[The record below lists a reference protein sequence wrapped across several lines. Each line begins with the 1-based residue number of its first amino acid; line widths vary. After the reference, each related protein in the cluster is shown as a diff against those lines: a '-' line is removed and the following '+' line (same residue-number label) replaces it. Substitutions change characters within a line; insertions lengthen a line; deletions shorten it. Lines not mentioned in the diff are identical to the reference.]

1 MVFIMRGLDRILIIE
16 RPDGSGEA
24 SSARLQGLSVPVEL
38 KRISMGTEEAVL
50 REFRPWIVLCIVD
63 RVDDA
68 LMESV
73 VAVRHWSSRVL
84 ILLRAS
90 DMAGRGDFPE
100 IDRII
105 SEEELGRIDSIVMGI
120 IRRDIAGGEGGDQFT
135 YERRCRELVE
145 NANSIIL
152 LWNREGKVTFANR
165 FALDFFGYT
174 EEEVIGK
181 GISIFFEFRPDLEK
195 DIGLLIQS
203 IVSDPDSYVNMEHE
217 NVKSNGEK
225 VWIAYTNRPLFDE
238 CGNLVEVLSIGNDIT
253 PIKIV
258 TRELQYRVD
267 LEKLINTLATNLINT
282 RIERI
287 SMVINN
293 SLRLLV
299 KFLEM
304 DRGYICLSAGNGV
317 YECRYEWRKK
327 GLAQNRLDYNY
338 RLRPGSGD
346 RFGIVYVKSLDAASQ
361 EERALLSKQ
370 GIKSLVKVPLV
381 YEAKVLGYLIFESF
395 TKNWELS
402 EVVKKVLRLSAAMFV
417 NALERKKMVE
427 ALVSEKELTQKYLD
441 ISRLNESRL
450 RLIVLNSPDQIFQQD
465 LDFRY
470 TWIPRKAIPS
480 LKSDILGRTDSE
492 IFSSEDA
499 EMLSGLKGEVIR
511 SGRGRRQEIGL
522 HVDGDLRYFDA
533 VFEPWRDSRGSV
545 VGILG
550 YMRDITERKL
560 MEQKLER
567 ETERA
572 ELRASE
578 SEESRNIL
586 NALMEYI
593 PEGIIIADAP
603 ELNVRIMSKE
613 AVEMLGVPVNEV
625 MGIVRSR
632 GPALWGFLKMDGT
645 FPRNG
650 EFPLHRAVL
659 SGEVIN
665 DEEWIIRRRD
675 SGEMVVSVN
684 AGPILD
690 HNKRIAGGVVS
701 FSDISA
707 RKRAEQE
714 IRIRTEE
721 LASANARLEELD
733 RLKSEFVSMAS
744 HELRTP
750 LTGIIGLTQ
759 TLLSKDIEL
768 TNDERERF
776 LSIIESEGKRLG
788 TLLSDLL
795 DLTKIET
802 GVSEIHPVNIDIA
815 DLIRETV
822 GIIPVPEDVKLR
834 VEVPQDRPF
843 CGRADHDR
851 IKQVLMNLVDNAI
864 RYASPGEV
872 TVAIHQVDHKLQI
885 DVSDTGAGLSPE
897 EASRVFDKFYRSR
910 SAKKMK
916 SKGSGLGLTIA
927 KNIVEAHGGEIWV
940 KSEKGKGS
948 TFSFTIPE
956 GENCDEEEDTDS

>member
-1 MVFIMRGLDRILIIE
+1 
-16 RPDGSGEA
+16 
-24 SSARLQGLSVPVEL
+24 
-38 KRISMGTEEAVL
+38 
-50 REFRPWIVLCIVD
+50 
-63 RVDDA
+63 
-68 LMESV
+68 
-73 VAVRHWSSRVL
+73 
-84 ILLRAS
+84 
-90 DMAGRGDFPE
+90 
-100 IDRII
+100 
-105 SEEELGRIDSIVMGI
+105 
-120 IRRDIAGGEGGDQFT
+120 
-135 YERRCRELVE
+135 
-145 NANSIIL
+145 
-152 LWNREGKVTFANR
+152 
-165 FALDFFGYT
+165 
-174 EEEVIGK
+174 
-181 GISIFFEFRPDLEK
+181 
-195 DIGLLIQS
+195 
-203 IVSDPDSYVNMEHE
+203 
-217 NVKSNGEK
+217 
-225 VWIAYTNRPLFDE
+225 
-238 CGNLVEVLSIGNDIT
+238 
-253 PIKIV
+253 
-258 TRELQYRVD
+258 
-267 LEKLINTLATNLINT
+267 
-282 RIERI
+282 
-287 SMVINN
+287 
-293 SLRLLV
+293 
-299 KFLEM
+299 
-304 DRGYICLSAGNGV
+304 
-317 YECRYEWRKK
+317 
-327 GLAQNRLDYNY
+327 
-338 RLRPGSGD
+338 
-346 RFGIVYVKSLDAASQ
+346 
-361 EERALLSKQ
+361 
-370 GIKSLVKVPLV
+370 
-381 YEAKVLGYLIFESF
+381 
-395 TKNWELS
+395 
-402 EVVKKVLRLSAAMFV
+402 
-417 NALERKKMVE
+417 
-427 ALVSEKELTQKYLD
+427 
-441 ISRLNESRL
+441 
-450 RLIVLNSPDQIFQQD
+450 
-465 LDFRY
+465 
-470 TWIPRKAIPS
+470 
-480 LKSDILGRTDSE
+480 
-492 IFSSEDA
+492 
-499 EMLSGLKGEVIR
+499 
-511 SGRGRRQEIGL
+511 
-522 HVDGDLRYFDA
+522 
-533 VFEPWRDSRGSV
+533 
-545 VGILG
+545 
-550 YMRDITERKL
+550 
-560 MEQKLER
+560 
-567 ETERA
+567 
-572 ELRASE
+572 
-578 SEESRNIL
+578 
-586 NALMEYI
+586 
-593 PEGIIIADAP
+593 
-603 ELNVRIMSKE
+603 
-613 AVEMLGVPVNEV
+613 
-625 MGIVRSR
+625 
-632 GPALWGFLKMDGT
+632 MDGT